1 MPAYFALLL
10 LLPGLGYDY
19 ESPLAVSPLQKWLTL
34 GYAEVVPTDI
44 PPATWNFIQAWM
56 LPFAQKIGYK
66 PFYPQYK
73 TKREYSSAHSSFVDD
88 AAAEQRSWRSTNSEE
103 DDDVD
108 DIELEMNDKD
118 EL

>member
-1 MPAYFALLL
+1 
-10 LLPGLGYDY
+10 LGYDY

-44 PPATWNFIQAWM
+44 PPATWNFIQSWL
-56 LPFAQKIGYK
+56 LPFAQKMGYK

-73 TKREYSSAHSSFVDD
+73 TKREYSGTQGGFADD
-88 AAAEQRSWRSTNSEE
+88 VTEDHRSWKRRSGKDEE
-103 DDDVD
+103 DVDIDDVD
-108 DIELEMNDKD
+108 LDMDAKD